1 MQALSRGKAWV
12 RGYSPASLVPRF
24 FHGEKPG
31 YEAIVQLA
39 SFPCR
44 FFHGEKPG
52 NEAIVQLASF
62 PCRLFHGEKPGYE
75 AIVQLAS
82 FPGSF
87 TGKSLGTRL

>member
-1 MQALSRGKAWV
+1 MTNRLKCGAMILSDRYMYYLD
-12 RGYSPASLVPRF
+12 YSCNAEPVVQLASFQCRF

-31 YEAIVQLA
+31 Y
-39 SFPCR
+39 
-44 FFHGEKPG
+44 
-52 NEAIVQLASF
+52 EAIVQLASF